1 MHGNLHNIAFSQQS
15 NAASRITRI
24 YRQYNHIRILPYC
37 VNPHG
42 FPFHAR
48 LTPAKLSEE
57 IAYLL
62 PVRFR
67 QSDHDNGR
75 TRTPG
80 TAISLP
86 N

>member
-15 NAASRITRI
+15 NAASWITRI
-24 YRQYNHIRILPYC
+24 YRQYNHIRILPYS
-37 VNPHG
+37 VNRHG
-42 FPFHAR
+42 FPLHAR
-48 LTPAKLSEE
+48 LIPAKLSEE
-57 IAYLL
+57 IAHLL

-67 QSDHDNGR
+67 QSHDSNGR